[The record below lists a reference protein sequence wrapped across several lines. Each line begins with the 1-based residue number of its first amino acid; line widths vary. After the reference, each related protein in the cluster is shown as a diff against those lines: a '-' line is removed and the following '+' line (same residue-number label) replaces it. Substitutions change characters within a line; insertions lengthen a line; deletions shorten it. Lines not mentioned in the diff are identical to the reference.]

1 MLVKEVKRPGKKRLL
16 IILALTIQAL
26 YGTSLCVFAQVQAQ
40 SQRRQSDATSSAQY
54 VDLAGGMTAD
64 EAVAYAL
71 AHNAELQA
79 VRKEIEAAQALVKQ
93 AGLRPNPMFDVSGS
107 QMVNGRDYS
116 LMASGTLPM
125 ELGGRRSARIR
136 VAEREVEIREQMVAD
151 RERMLAGEIRA
162 KFGEA
167 LAEILKLGF
176 TEELL
181 TTTRRGYRLVVA
193 RVVEGRTAPLE
204 QNMVLVEVN
213 RLRSMREMNEGKVQV
228 AMLELRNLVGMNPDE
243 PLRLKGDFTNLL
255 ERPLALD
262 EATTRALNDRPDIM
276 AARAMEKLAE
286 VQIEQ
291 ARAEGRADMSLTA
304 GYQRMRSGFS
314 LRGIDE
320 NGQLRPIDMAFN
332 FLTFGA
338 TINLPVRNKN
348 QGAIAAAVTNVE
360 AAKLRREALELTA
373 RREVAV
379 AYTRYDRAARA
390 MEIFRV
396 GVRDQANA
404 NLDVVRQTYEFGS
417 KTLLDY
423 IAEQRRFIEV
433 ETEFINSMLDTYQA
447 RVEMDRA
454 SASPGL
460 IKR

>member
-255 ERPLALD
+255 ERTLALD